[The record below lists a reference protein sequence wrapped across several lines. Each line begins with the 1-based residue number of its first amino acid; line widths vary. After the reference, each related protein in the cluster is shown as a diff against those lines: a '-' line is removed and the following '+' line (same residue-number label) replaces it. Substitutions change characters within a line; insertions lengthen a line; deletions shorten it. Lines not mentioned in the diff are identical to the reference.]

1 MVILIIKPI
10 KTPEHIK
17 QVAGIEAAAWGMKP
31 SDTVPDHLLTAITNN
46 GGLLL
51 GAYEGDQLIGFTL
64 GWLGTV
70 GSTESCLAA
79 DQLKLVSHMT
89 GVLSGYRDQRIGY
102 RLKLAQRNWAL
113 AQGLDLVTWTY
124 DPLESRNG
132 YLNIHLLGC
141 TCQTYLRDYYG
152 EMTDL
157 MNEGITSDRF
167 QVEWRIKDTHV
178 HKRIS
183 DELDRKESVK
193 TIDQLEKEGVQK
205 INSAKWKHGS
215 VPLAGEPPI
224 EPSSPRV
231 LVEIPPDFQAI
242 RKENLES
249 AVAWRFH
256 TRMIFESLFASEFQ
270 VVDFIYQRGDT
281 PQSFYLLEKQTL

>member
-1 MVILIIKPI
+1 MNIKPI
-10 KTPEHIK
+10 KTPEHIR
-17 QVAGIEAAAWGMKP
+17 QVAGVETVTWGGKP
-31 SDTVPDHLLTAITNN
+31 TNTVPDHLLTAIANN

-51 GAYEGDQLIGFTL
+51 GAYDGDQLVGFTL

-70 GSTESCLAA
+70 GSVESRPAA
-79 DQLKLVSHMT
+79 NQLKLVSHMT

-102 RLKLAQRNWAL
+102 RLKLAQRDWAL

-157 MNEGITSDRF
+157 MNEGIISDRF
-167 QVEWRIKDTHV
+167 QVEWWIKDAHV

-183 DELDRKESVK
+183 EESERKETEK
-193 TIDQLEKEGVQK
+193 TIDQFVKEG
-205 INSAKWKHGS
+205 IRLLNPAKWKPGS
-215 VPLAGEPPI
+215 VPLPGEPLG
-224 EPSSPRV
+224 EPSGPRV
-231 LVEIPPDFQAI
+231 LVEIPTDFQAI
-242 RKENLES
+242 RKESLES
-249 AVAWRFH
+249 AVAWRFQ
-256 TRMIFESLFASEFQ
+256 TRTIFESLFASEYQ
-270 VVDFIYQRGDT
+270 VADFIYQREDT
-281 PQSFYLLEKQTL
+281 PRGFYLLEKQTS

>member
-1 MVILIIKPI
+1 LIIKPI
-10 KTPEHIK
+10 KTPEQIN
-17 QVAGIEAAAWGMKP
+17 QVSVVESAAWGMKP
-31 SDTVPDHLLTAITNN
+31 SDTVPDHLLTAIINN

-51 GAYEGDQLIGFTL
+51 GAYDGDQLIGFTL

-70 GSTESCLAA
+70 DSTGSRLAA

-102 RLKLAQRNWAL
+102 RLKLAQRDWAL

-124 DPLESRNG
+124 DPIESRNSF
-132 YLNIHLLGC
+132 LNIHLLGC

-167 QVEWRIKDTHV
+167 QVEWWIKDTSV
-178 HKRIS
+178 HKRIA
-183 DELDRKESVK
+183 EEFEWEESV
-193 TIDQLEKEGVQK
+193 TIDQLVIEGVQL
-205 INSAKWKHGS
+205 INPPEWKSGS
-215 VPLAGEPPI
+215 VPLPGEPLM

-231 LVEIPPDFQAI
+231 LVEIPTDFQAI

-256 TRMIFESLFASEFQ
+256 TRMIFESLFVSEYQ
-270 VVDFIYQRGDT
+270 VVDFIYQRGDI
-281 PQSFYLLEKQTL
+281 PRGFYLLEIQTL

>member
-1 MVILIIKPI
+1 MIIKPI
-10 KTPEHIK
+10 KTPELIR
-17 QVAGIEAAAWGMKP
+17 QVAGVEAAAWGMKP
-31 SDTVPDHLLTAITNN
+31 PGTVPDHLLTAIVNN

-51 GAYEGDQLIGFTL
+51 GAYDGDQLIGFTL

-70 GSTESCLAA
+70 SSVESRLAA

-102 RLKLAQRNWAL
+102 RLKLAQRDWAL

-132 YLNIHLLGC
+132 YLNIYLLGC

-157 MNEGITSDRF
+157 MNEGIASDRF
-167 QVEWRIKDTHV
+167 QVEWWIKGTHV
-178 HKRIS
+178 HRRVS
-183 DELDRKESVK
+183 EELERKESVK
-193 TIDQLEKEGVQK
+193 TIDQLIKDGTQLL
-205 INSAKWKHGS
+205 NPAKMKPGS
-215 VPLAGEPPI
+215 VPLLSEPPI

-231 LVEIPPDFQAI
+231 LVEIPTDFQAI
-242 RKENLES
+242 RNENLES

-256 TRMIFESLFASEFQ
+256 TRMIFESLFAGEYQ

-281 PQSFYLLEKQTL
+281 PRGFYLLKKQTS